1 MAHDPTTTPSAI
13 DWTALPRD
21 LWFKAFGYLQQRA
34 LIALNQTGKYMQELL
49 KPAFRR
55 AHAWSIADRSEMLP
69 FESVAWVVASRGL
82 IIDPKFMR
90 RLRTRIW
97 YYWYPHTPGHTYNA
111 PDRIFSTNSS
121 ALADL
126 VLSQEKCSYYS

>member
-34 LIALNQTGKYMQELL
+34 LIALNQTSKYTQELL

-55 AHAWSIADRSEMLP
+55 AHAWSIADRSGMLP

-90 RLRTRIW
+90 RL
-97 YYWYPHTPGHTYNA
+97 YPNTPGHAYNA
-111 PDRIFSTNSS
+111 PDRIFSTISN
-121 ALADL
+121 ALREL
-126 VLSQEKCSYYS
+126 HRR